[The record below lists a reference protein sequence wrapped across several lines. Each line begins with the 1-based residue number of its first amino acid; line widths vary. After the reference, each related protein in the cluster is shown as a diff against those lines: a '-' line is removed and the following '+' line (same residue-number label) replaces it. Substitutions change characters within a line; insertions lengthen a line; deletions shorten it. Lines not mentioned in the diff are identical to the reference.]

1 MRDCFSITYKT
12 NRPPNQEDALNK
24 QLLFIPGPVTVAE
37 PVLAAMA
44 KPMVD
49 HRGPEFKALLNHVA
63 EKLKPIFGTRHDVV
77 ILGASGTGGLE
88 AAVTSCFGPGDT
100 VLACPVGVFGERIRA
115 IAETYGITVE
125 TLPTE
130 FGYGV
135 DPAALKARLAA
146 DVEKKIAGIMLTH
159 NETSTGVQNDMAALA
174 EAIRGHGAIVVVDSV
189 SGLAASAF
197 HMDAWGFDVVVTA
210 SQKALA
216 VPPGAAMVAVSP
228 RAWEKIGANPGPRY
242 YFGLA
247 KAREFAKLG
256 QTPWT
261 PPISILYALDVALD
275 RYNAEGAEAFQA
287 RHDRYARAI
296 RAAAEELG
304 MPVFSHDG
312 AHSVTVV
319 AMRAPAGIDVDA
331 MRKALREEH
340 GYVFG
345 GGQKQLK
352 GKLVRMGTMGDLS
365 QTDILAGIG
374 ALETAL
380 LARGAAIHAGRAAQ
394 AALGVLLADA
404 EAVAL

>member
-1 MRDCFSITYKT
+1 M
-12 NRPPNQEDALNK
+12 NK

-44 KPMVD
+44 KPMID
-49 HRGPEFKALLNHVA
+49 HRGPEFKALLADVA
-63 EKLKPIFGTRHDVV
+63 TKMQPVFGTKHDVL

-88 AAVTSCFGPGDT
+88 AAVANCFGPGDV

-115 IAETYGITVE
+115 IAETYGITIE

-135 DPAALKARLAA
+135 DPAALRARLQA
-146 DVEKKIAGIMLTH
+146 DTERRITGIMLTH
-159 NETSTGVQNDMAALA
+159 NETSTGVQNDMAQLA
-174 EAIRGHGAIVVVDSV
+174 DAIRGHDALVIVDSV

-197 HMDAWGFDVVVTA
+197 EMDAWGFDVVVAA

-216 VPPGAAMVAVSP
+216 VPPGAVMVAVSP
-228 RAWEKIGANPGPRY
+228 RAWTKMAANPTPRY
-242 YFGLA
+242 YFDLQ
-247 KAREFAKLG
+247 KAREFANLG

-261 PPISILYALDVALD
+261 PPISIVYALDVALD
-275 RYNAEGAEAFQA
+275 RYAAEGPTTFYA

-296 RAAAEELG
+296 RAAAPALKLEL
-304 MPVFSHDG
+304 FSQPG

-331 MRKALREEH
+331 MRKALREER

-380 LARGAAIHAGRAAQ
+380 VERGHPIAAGDGVK
-394 AALGVLLADA
+394 AALGVFLADA
-404 EAVAL
+404 EPAAR